1 MLLLSLLL
9 LRGGDIEN
17 QRVGTQSLMPL
28 LPALLSLPVRPS
40 ETYAGTSSTEYR
52 IPQRDTEDLV
62 YTDFAS
68 LQQDFKDGKI
78 HPGDLKVSVQ
88 NVINKVPSPL

>member
-1 MLLLSLLL
+1 
-9 LRGGDIEN
+9 
-17 QRVGTQSLMPL
+17 
-28 LPALLSLPVRPS
+28 
-40 ETYAGTSSTEYR
+40 
-52 IPQRDTEDLV
+52 V